1 MENDLEKRIDELSK
15 EINKVFIKDTGYNP
29 KLKEIISPKLPPI
42 QFENL
47 NENNL
52 QNIENTIFNM
62 SGRDKESN
70 TEFSKYLKTMAEIY
84 GYKNRH
90 LLTSFDNIKSRMML
104 NTEINSLCAN
114 IPQVHASLERLA
126 AAIVSSNEAGKS
138 GINLDFFDYDSEND
152 EEDYEKYFRPSMDI
166 RFAMK
171 NVSRIRYDIDLNTK
185 SIIKNCLLY
194 GYQFVSIIPYK
205 EIARDILFKSDR
217 RKEYMTANLSSDF
230 ENTILNEIKSKKDL
244 QKALKESFDVM
255 TDMNVNDYKAYKET
269 TDALPDKLDWYLNK
283 VTDNKYRSENAKYGI
298 KQEDMVMG
306 SYAMLDGFMSK
317 TIYNKNDLADL
328 TDYID
333 NLPDDE
339 FKTFKESLYPAY
351 SMMKEDGIVIDSSL
365 ETSGSSN
372 TKINDSSVSSEGY
385 NPYFNINSMYI
396 PSLGTDESIVG
407 ALQDL
412 KDKNKRKYDIKGLT
426 GCKIDLVN
434 FNRVVPLFN
443 GDNLMGI
450 FVFDESARNQL
461 INPIS
466 TPNRVYNVIRNDAL
480 NDRNGLSMNVRED
493 LKRDLFRD
501 MSIVIDRNMD
511 KKLLANNPN
520 LIEDIFNIME
530 YLDYEQDF
538 SMRFIPKENLQ
549 LFKFGEGRLGTSYLL
564 NLRPLL
570 HELVLAKN
578 GNMIDKHFLEKDQYL
593 FSTKFDNS
601 LDMQSRASRATPVL
615 RMFFPRLAD
624 MSIPAMANNTV
635 NQYLTHNLPLNS
647 ENEKFW
653 DLEKLEGMDLTPKD
667 EYIRNLL
674 DQITG
679 LIYAPESIT
688 NPSYN
693 VDYATRF
700 HQTNMTTGEK
710 VIDFQKQLKIP
721 LSQLATKKIQ
731 YDTGE
736 EIIRAEVSFDPPFAV
751 NRNVTL
757 ENIAQVET
765 QIEINQKY
773 IESKPNLNEA
783 EQNYVM
789 DKVRENMYKDIID
802 IKFINDTLKKME
814 TSVKLGGEE
823 Q

>member
-1 MENDLEKRIDELSK
+1 
-15 EINKVFIKDTGYNP
+15 
-29 KLKEIISPKLPPI
+29 
-42 QFENL
+42 
-47 NENNL
+47 
-52 QNIENTIFNM
+52 
-62 SGRDKESN
+62 
-70 TEFSKYLKTMAEIY
+70 
-84 GYKNRH
+84 
-90 LLTSFDNIKSRMML
+90 
-104 NTEINSLCAN
+104 
-114 IPQVHASLERLA
+114 
-126 AAIVSSNEAGKS
+126 
-138 GINLDFFDYDSEND
+138 
-152 EEDYEKYFRPSMDI
+152 
-166 RFAMK
+166 
-171 NVSRIRYDIDLNTK
+171 
-185 SIIKNCLLY
+185 
-194 GYQFVSIIPYK
+194 
-205 EIARDILFKSDR
+205 
-217 RKEYMTANLSSDF
+217 
-230 ENTILNEIKSKKDL
+230 
-244 QKALKESFDVM
+244 
-255 TDMNVNDYKAYKET
+255 
-269 TDALPDKLDWYLNK
+269 
-283 VTDNKYRSENAKYGI
+283 
-298 KQEDMVMG
+298 
-306 SYAMLDGFMSK
+306 
-317 TIYNKNDLADL
+317 
-328 TDYID
+328 
-333 NLPDDE
+333 
-339 FKTFKESLYPAY
+339 
-351 SMMKEDGIVIDSSL
+351 
-365 ETSGSSN
+365 
-372 TKINDSSVSSEGY
+372 
-385 NPYFNINSMYI
+385 
-396 PSLGTDESIVG
+396 
-407 ALQDL
+407 
-412 KDKNKRKYDIKGLT
+412 
-426 GCKIDLVN
+426 
-434 FNRVVPLFN
+434 
-443 GDNLMGI
+443 
-450 FVFDESARNQL
+450 
-461 INPIS
+461 
-466 TPNRVYNVIRNDAL
+466 
-480 NDRNGLSMNVRED
+480 MNVRED